1 MPTNTRQPIYVNGE
15 WEIDLS
21 RRELRS
27 GGVPVALGGRAFE
40 IIEILVES
48 AGMLVTK
55 EDLMANVWPGA
66 TIEDNTLQVHIS
78 AVRRA
83 FGADRGMLAT
93 AFGRGYRLL
102 GDWTA
107 RTDDAALS
115 QPGPALSPAPLPQDE
130 QTTNLPLAT
139 SELIGRA
146 DAVRQL
152 RDLLSIHRVVTL
164 TGPGGIG
171 KTALAL
177 ETARSLLLGAQSEV
191 RFVELMALS
200 DPDLVPTAVA
210 AVLGLQPGGGA
221 PSAESVARAIGRRK
235 LLLLLDNC
243 EHLIDAAAHLA
254 ETVVR
259 ACPRASIL
267 ATSREVLRI
276 DGECVFRVPP
286 LDVPAQDS
294 EAPADVLS
302 HSAVHLFIARTR
314 MRNQDFSPRD
324 DDMPLIA
331 NICRR
336 LEGIPLAI
344 EFAAARAAVLGL
356 QEVATR
362 LDDRFDLLTD
372 GRRTALPRH
381 QTLRATLDWSYD
393 LLPAIE
399 QRILRRLAVFPG
411 GFTLEA
417 AAAVMSPDGGST
429 VIDGIA
435 NLVAKS
441 LITLDTAASGERWRL
456 LDTVRAYAQEKLDE
470 NGEAEGTARRQ
481 AEFYLSLLANSQ
493 ADREIDNI
501 RAALDWAFS
510 AAGDSRLAV
519 DLTVACVP
527 SWTRL
532 SLLGECRTR
541 VEAALA
547 VLNGAGSPRAELT
560 LRTALG
566 MALAYTS
573 GPIDAAKP
581 NWQRV
586 RDLADALDDTEYQLR
601 AVYGLWLHEILI
613 CEYRVALAL
622 ARQFQQ
628 IAASA
633 TADLPT
639 ADRMMAMVLHYLG
652 DQAGACEYAERS
664 LAAPL
669 PPTATSTPHAMASI
683 NGSARRPLLARA
695 LWLRGLPDQ
704 AMESAQLLSTKPRTS
719 VTPTRCAWHS
729 PTAPASLPSRRYQC
743 GHSLLN
749 RGRRARGSP
758 CVGCLAH
765 LRPSAA
771 RTADDRQP
779 AARGCRTAALRF
791 RGAAPTRRS
800 TSGSSSYLVWLAEV
814 LASADQASEALQ
826 AIDGALERAER
837 TRSVGISPRSCASTA
852 NCPRTRTISPA
863 RYSLRASRTRCPGS
877 CGSLRAGYADN
888 TRNRRYWARRL
899 HVSPRASPPPMCLPP
914 RTSPASNTG
923 IGQAPSVAATA
934 TAPGTPASVYTIAS
948 ATTPCRCAIQPG
960 SL

>member
-1 MPTNTRQPIYVNGE
+1 MATNTRQPIYVNGE

-27 GGVPVALGGRAFE
+27 RGVPVALGGRAFE
-40 IIEILVES
+40 IIETLVES

-55 EDLMANVWPGA
+55 EELMASVWPGA
-66 TIEDNTLQVHIS
+66 AIEDNTLQVHIS

-83 FGADRGMLAT
+83 FGADRGMLTT

-107 RTDDAALS
+107 RDDDTPLS
-115 QPGPALSPAPLPQDE
+115 QAEPPLPPAPLPRDE
-130 QTTNLPLAT
+130 ITTNLPLAP

-171 KTALAL
+171 KTALAM
-177 ETARSLLLGAQSEV
+177 ETARSLLLGAQSEIWS
-191 RFVELMALS
+191 VELMALA

-210 AVLGLQPGGGA
+210 GVLGLQPGGGA

-235 LLLLLDNC
+235 MLLLLDNC
-243 EHLIDAAAHLA
+243 EHLIDAAARLA

-267 ATSREVLRI
+267 ATTREVLRI

-286 LDVPAQDS
+286 LDVPALDS

-314 MRNQDFSPRD
+314 MRNQDFSPRGV
-324 DDMPLIA
+324 DMPLIA

-356 QEVATR
+356 HEVATR

-393 LLPAIE
+393 LLPAAE

-411 GFTLEA
+411 GFTLDA
-417 AAAVMSPDGGST
+417 AAAVMTPDGGGT

-441 LITLDTAASGERWRL
+441 LVTLDAATSAERWRL
-456 LDTVRAYAQEKLDE
+456 LDTVRAYAQEKLAE
-470 NGEAEGTARRQ
+470 TGEAEGTARRQ
-481 AEFYLSLLANSQ
+481 AEYFLAQLTNDH
-493 ADREIDNI
+493 ADGEIDNI

-510 AAGDSRLAV
+510 QSGDSRLAI

-527 SWTRL
+527 LWTRL

-547 VLNGAGSPRAELT
+547 VLNGAGKPRAELT
-560 LRTALG
+560 LRAALG
-566 MALAYTS
+566 MALTYTS

-586 RDLADALDDTEYQLR
+586 RDLADTLNDTEYQLR
-601 AVYGLWLHEILI
+601 SVYGLCLHETLI
-613 CEYRVALAL
+613 CEHRVALAL
-622 ARQFQQ
+622 AQQFQQ
-628 IAASA
+628 IAAA
-633 TADLPT
+633 TAELPT
-639 ADRMMAMVLHYLG
+639 ADRMMAIVLHYLG

-664 LAAPL
+664 LAAP
-669 PPTATSTPHAMASI
+669 PPPDRDLHA
-683 NGSARRPLLARA
+683 ARYGVDQRVGALVQLARA
-695 LWLRGLPDQ
+695 LWLRGFPDQ
-704 AMESAQLLSTKPRTS
+704 AMATAQAAVDEATDVAHANSVCLALADGACIVAILCGDLSSATRFATALTEHADRHALGVWRTYG
-719 VTPTRCAWHS
+719 RA
-729 PTAPASLPSRRYQC
+729 L
-743 GHSLLN
+743 
-749 RGRRARGSP
+749 RGRLMINDQPLEGVA
-758 CVGCLAH
+758 L
-765 LRPSAA
+765 LRSALDELHD
-771 RTADDRQP
+771 TPFDI
-779 AARGCRTAALRF
+779 RF
-791 RGAAPTRRS
+791 QL
-800 TSGSSSYLVWLAEV
+800 YLVWLAEV
-814 LASADQASEALQ
+814 LGAAGQASEALR
-826 AIDGALERAER
+826 AIDDALERAER
-837 TRSVGISPRSCASTA
+837 TEERWYLPEILRIRGELSADANYFARSLQVAREQNALSWELRAAASQVRGRHAEPALLGATLARFTEGFSTA
-852 NCPRTRTISPA
+852 D
-863 RYSLRASRTRCPGS
+863 L
-877 CGSLRAGYADN
+877 L
-888 TRNRRYWARRL
+888 
-899 HVSPRASPPPMCLPP
+899 
-914 RTSPASNTG
+914 
-923 IGQAPSVAATA
+923 AA
-934 TAPGTPASVYTIAS
+934 
-948 ATTPCRCAIQPG
+948 
-960 SL
+960 

>member
-1 MPTNTRQPIYVNGE
+1 MPTNTRQPVYVNGE

-27 GGVPVALGGRAFE
+27 HGVPLALGGRAFE
-40 IIEILVES
+40 IIETLVES

-55 EDLMANVWPGA
+55 EDLMASVWPGTA
-66 TIEDNTLQVHIS
+66 IEDNTLQVHIS

-83 FGADRGMLAT
+83 FGADRDLLAT

-102 GDWTA
+102 GEWTA
-107 RTDDAALS
+107 RTDASHLGQS
-115 QPGPALSPAPLPQDE
+115 GPALPPAPIPQDE
-130 QTTNLPLAT
+130 ITTNVPLPA

-191 RFVELMALS
+191 WFVELMALA
-200 DPDLVPTAVA
+200 DPDLVPTTVA
-210 AVLGLQPGGGA
+210 AVLRLQPGGGA

-243 EHLIDAAAHLA
+243 EHLIDAAARLA

-259 ACPRASIL
+259 ACPRATIL

-294 EAPADVLS
+294 EAPAEVLS

-314 MRNQDFSPRD
+314 MRNQDFSPRGE
-324 DDMPLIA
+324 DMALIA

-372 GRRTALPRH
+372 GRRTARPRH

-393 LLPAIE
+393 LLPAAE

-411 GFTLEA
+411 GFTLDA
-417 AAAVMSPDGGST
+417 AAAVMAPDGGSS

-441 LITLDTAASGERWRL
+441 LVTLDTTAPAERWRL
-456 LDTVRAYAQEKLDE
+456 LDTVRAYAQEKLAE
-470 NGEAEGTARRQ
+470 IGEAEGTARRQ
-481 AEFYLSLLANSQ
+481 AEFFLALLTNDH
-493 ADREIDNI
+493 ADSEIDNI

-510 AAGDSRLAV
+510 PAGDSRLAV

-527 SWTRL
+527 LWTRL

-541 VEAALA
+541 IEAALA
-547 VLNGAGSPRAELT
+547 VLNGAGKARAELT
-560 LRTALG
+560 LRAALG

-586 RDLADALDDTEYQLR
+586 RDLADALEDTEYKLR
-601 AVYGLWLHEILI
+601 AIYGLCLHETLI
-613 CEYRVALAL
+613 CEYRDALAL
-622 ARQFQQ
+622 AQQFQQ

-633 TADLPT
+633 AAELPT
-639 ADRMMAMVLHYLG
+639 ANRMMAMVLHYLG
-652 DQAGACEYAERS
+652 DQAGASEYAERS
-664 LAAPL
+664 LAAP
-669 PPTATSTPHAMASI
+669 PPPDRNLYAAHYGVDQRVGA
-683 NGSARRPLLARA
+683 LVQLARA
-695 LWLRGLPDQ
+695 LWLRGFPDQ
-704 AMESAQLLSTKPRTS
+704 AMAAAQAAVDEATDVGHANSVCLALADGACIVAILCGDLAAATRFATALTEHADRHALGVWRTYG
-719 VTPTRCAWHS
+719 RA
-729 PTAPASLPSRRYQC
+729 L
-743 GHSLLN
+743 
-749 RGRRARGSP
+749 RGRLMIGNRPLEGAT
-758 CVGCLAH
+758 L
-765 LRPSAA
+765 LRSAL
-771 RTADDRQP
+771 D
-779 AARGCRTAALRF
+779 GLRDTPF
-791 RGAAPTRRS
+791 DIRFQL
-800 TSGSSSYLVWLAEV
+800 YLVWLAEV
-814 LASADQASEALQ
+814 LGAASQASEALK
-826 AIDGALERAER
+826 AIDEALERAER
-837 TRSVGISPRSCASTA
+837 TEERWYLPEILRIRGELSADADYFARSLQLARQQNALSWELRAAASQVRGQHAEPAILSATLARFTEGFSTA
-852 NCPRTRTISPA
+852 DLLA
-863 RYSLRASRTRCPGS
+863 ASH
-877 CGSLRAGYADN
+877 LAGE
-888 TRNRRYWARRL
+888 
-899 HVSPRASPPPMCLPP
+899 
-914 RTSPASNTG
+914 
-923 IGQAPSVAATA
+923 
-934 TAPGTPASVYTIAS
+934 
-948 ATTPCRCAIQPG
+948 
-960 SL
+960 

>member
-1 MPTNTRQPIYVNGE
+1 VPTNTRQPIYVNGE

-622 ARQFQQ
+622 AQQFQQ

-669 PPTATSTPHAMASI
+669 PPDRNLYA
-683 NGSARRPLLARA
+683 ARYGVDQRVGALALLARA

-704 AMESAQLLSTKPRTS
+704 AMESAQAAVDEATDVGHANSVCLALADGACIVAILCGDINAATRFSTALTEHADRHALGVWRTYA
-719 VTPTRCAWHS
+719 RA
-729 PTAPASLPSRRYQC
+729 L
-743 GHSLLN
+743 
-749 RGRRARGSP
+749 RGRLMIS
-758 CVGCLAH
+758 
-765 LRPSAA
+765 S
-771 RTADDRQP
+771 QP
-779 AARGCRTAALRF
+779 LEGAALLRSALEGLHDTPFDIRF
-791 RGAAPTRRS
+791 QL
-800 TSGSSSYLVWLAEV
+800 YLVWLAEV

-837 TRSVGISPRSCASTA
+837 TEERWYLPEILRIHGELSADADYFARSLQLAREQNALSWELRVAASLVRGQHAEPAILGATLARFTEGFSTA
-852 NCPRTRTISPA
+852 DVLA
-863 RYSLRASRTRCPGS
+863 ASH
-877 CGSLRAGYADN
+877 LAGE
-888 TRNRRYWARRL
+888 
-899 HVSPRASPPPMCLPP
+899 
-914 RTSPASNTG
+914 
-923 IGQAPSVAATA
+923 
-934 TAPGTPASVYTIAS
+934 
-948 ATTPCRCAIQPG
+948 
-960 SL
+960 

>member
-1 MPTNTRQPIYVNGE
+1 MATNTRQPIYVNGD

-21 RRELRS
+21 RRELRLR
-27 GGVPVALGGRAFE
+27 GVPVALGGRAFE
-40 IIEILVES
+40 IIESLVES

-55 EDLMANVWPGA
+55 EDLMASVWPGA
-66 TIEDNTLQVHIS
+66 AIEDNTLQVHIS

-102 GDWTA
+102 GDWTV
-107 RTDDAALS
+107 RDDDTPLS
-115 QPGPALSPAPLPQDE
+115 QAEPSLPPAPLPRDE
-130 QTTNLPLAT
+130 ITTNLPLAA
-139 SELIGRA
+139 SELIGRG

-191 RFVELMALS
+191 WFVELMALA

-210 AVLGLQPGGGA
+210 GILRLQPGGGA

-235 LLLLLDNC
+235 MLLLLDNC
-243 EHLIDAAAHLA
+243 EHLIDAAARLA

-267 ATSREVLRI
+267 ATTREVLRI
-276 DGECVFRVPP
+276 DGECVLRVPP
-286 LDVPAQDS
+286 LDVPALDS
-294 EAPADVLS
+294 EAPTDVLS

-314 MRNQDFSPRD
+314 MRNQDFSPRGV
-324 DDMPLIA
+324 DMPLIA

-356 QEVATR
+356 YEVATR
-362 LDDRFDLLTD
+362 LDDRFDLLID

-393 LLPAIE
+393 LLPAAE

-411 GFTLEA
+411 GFTLDA
-417 AAAVMSPDGGST
+417 AAAVMAPDGSST

-441 LITLDTAASGERWRL
+441 LVTLDAAASAERWRL
-456 LDTVRAYAQEKLDE
+456 LDTVRAYAQEKLIE
-470 NGEAEGTARRQ
+470 TGEAEGTARRQ
-481 AEFYLSLLANSQ
+481 AEFFLGLLTDEH
-493 ADREIDNI
+493 ADSEIDNI

-510 AAGDSRLAV
+510 PAGNSRLAIN
-519 DLTVACVP
+519 LTVACVP
-527 SWTRL
+527 LWTRL

-541 VEAALA
+541 VEAALT
-547 VLNGAGSPRAELT
+547 VLDGATEPRAELT
-560 LRTALG
+560 LRAALG

-586 RDLADALDDTEYQLR
+586 RDLADALGDTEYQLR
-601 AVYGLWLHEILI
+601 AIYGLCLHETLI

-622 ARQFQQ
+622 ALQFQK

-633 TADLPT
+633 SAELPT
-639 ADRMMAMVLHYLG
+639 ADRMMATVLHYLG
-652 DQAGACEYAERS
+652 NQAGACEYAERS

-669 PPTATSTPHAMASI
+669 PPDRNLHAAHYGVDQRVGATVQ
-683 NGSARRPLLARA
+683 LARA
-695 LWLRGLPDQ
+695 LWLRGFPDQ
-704 AMESAQLLSTKPRTS
+704 AMATAQVAVDEATDVGHANSVCLALADGACIVAILCGDLSAATRFARALTEHADRHALGVWRTYGL
-719 VTPTRCAWHS
+719 A
-729 PTAPASLPSRRYQC
+729 L
-743 GHSLLN
+743 
-749 RGRRARGSP
+749 RGRLMIKS
-758 CVGCLAH
+758 
-765 LRPSAA
+765 
-771 RTADDRQP
+771 QP
-779 AARGCRTAALRF
+779 LEGAALLRSALDGLNDTPFDIRF
-791 RGAAPTRRS
+791 QL
-800 TSGSSSYLVWLAEV
+800 YLVWLAEV
-814 LASADQASEALQ
+814 LEAAGQASEALT
-826 AIDGALERAER
+826 AIDEALERAER
-837 TRSVGISPRSCASTA
+837 TEERWYLPEILRIRGELSTDADYLARSFQLAREQNALSWELRAAASRVRGQHAEPALLGDTLARFTEGFSTA
-852 NCPRTRTISPA
+852 DLLA
-863 RYSLRASRTRCPGS
+863 ASQ
-877 CGSLRAGYADN
+877 LAGE
-888 TRNRRYWARRL
+888 
-899 HVSPRASPPPMCLPP
+899 
-914 RTSPASNTG
+914 
-923 IGQAPSVAATA
+923 
-934 TAPGTPASVYTIAS
+934 
-948 ATTPCRCAIQPG
+948 
-960 SL
+960 